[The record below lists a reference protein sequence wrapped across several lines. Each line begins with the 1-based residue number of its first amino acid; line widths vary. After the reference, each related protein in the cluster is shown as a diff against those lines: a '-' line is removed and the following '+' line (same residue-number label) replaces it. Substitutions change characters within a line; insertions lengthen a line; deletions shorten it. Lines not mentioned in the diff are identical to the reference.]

1 MNVSLKPE
9 LERFVQERVK
19 AGQFES
25 PEDAINTALMAL
37 REQETLTPEDVA
49 ELRREI
55 AIGIEQL
62 DRGESAPW
70 DAEALKE
77 RIRRQFGRK

>member
-1 MNVSLKPE
+1 MNVTLRPE
-9 LERFVQERVK
+9 LERFVAEKVK

-25 PEDAINTALMAL
+25 PEDAVNSALTIL
-37 REQETLTPEDVA
+37 REQETLTAQHIA

-55 AIGIEQL
+55 AIGTEQL

-70 DAEALKE
+70 DALTLKD
-77 RIRRQFGRK
+77 RIRCH